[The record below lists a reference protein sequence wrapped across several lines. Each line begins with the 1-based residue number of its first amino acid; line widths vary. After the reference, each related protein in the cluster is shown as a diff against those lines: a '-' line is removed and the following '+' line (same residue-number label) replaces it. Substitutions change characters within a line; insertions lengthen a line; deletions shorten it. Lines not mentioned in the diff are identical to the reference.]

1 MQDFVLIWRLYV
13 VWGSRWHAVVL
24 PVRFYGELHSKK
36 CVSNFNYCL
45 FYESYYLKLST

>member
-36 CVSNFNYCL
+36 CVSNL
-45 FYESYYLKLST
+45 FVVFSMKATT